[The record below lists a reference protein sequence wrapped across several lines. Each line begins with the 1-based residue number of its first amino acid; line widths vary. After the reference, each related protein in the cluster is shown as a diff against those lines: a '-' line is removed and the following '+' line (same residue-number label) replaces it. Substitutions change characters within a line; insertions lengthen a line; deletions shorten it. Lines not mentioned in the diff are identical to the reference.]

1 MDNVFNPFELNAVF
15 RFTRAGCTMN
25 PATGR
30 INAEALHDM
39 PRFDGFIVTAFESS
53 DQHNDVEIRLV
64 SQRHPD
70 GMPMINGVMHNGVCD
85 IRLDTVMRY
94 YRRDWIRRVDV
105 RRPEET
111 FPIRSVWRITQEG
124 AQPRRIPIQ
133 RFTENPDHNWVVMGI
148 FLDPERHMRMTI
160 RLESLTSRENGAIMR
175 SSYDIGMLFQWL
187 SLEWIERVDQANMDL
202 EM

>member
-1 MDNVFNPFELNAVF
+1 MDSVHNPFALNAVF
-15 RFTRAGCTMN
+15 RFTRAGCTVN

-53 DQHNDVEIRLV
+53 DQHNDVEVSFV
-64 SQRHPD
+64 SQSGQD
-70 GMPMINGVMHNGVCD
+70 EICD
-85 IRLDTVMRY
+85 VRLATVMRY
-94 YRRDWIRRVDV
+94 YGRDWIRRVDV
-105 RRPEET
+105 SRPEET

-124 AQPRRIPIQ
+124 AQPRRIPIR
-133 RFTENPDHNWVVMGI
+133 RFTQNPDHNWVVMGI

-160 RLESLTSRENGAIMR
+160 RLESLTSRENGEYMGMR
-175 SSYDIGMLFQWL
+175 YDIGMLFQWL

>member
-15 RFTRAGCTMN
+15 RFTRAGCTVN

-39 PRFDGFIVTAFESS
+39 PRFDGFVVTAFESS
-53 DQHNDVEIRLV
+53 DQHNDVEISFV
-64 SQRHPD
+64 SQSGQD
-70 GMPMINGVMHNGVCD
+70 EICD
-85 IRLDTVMRY
+85 VRLATVMRY
-94 YRRDWIRRVDV
+94 YGRDWIRRVDV

-124 AQPRRIPIQ
+124 AQPRRIPIR
-133 RFTENPDHNWVVMGI
+133 RFTQNPDHNWVVMGI

>member
-1 MDNVFNPFELNAVF
+1 MDSVHNPFELNAVF
-15 RFTRAGCTMN
+15 RFTRAGCTVN

-39 PRFDGFIVTAFESS
+39 PRFDGFIVTAFDSS
-53 DQHNDVEIRLV
+53 DQHNDVEVSFV
-64 SQRHPD
+64 SQSGQD
-70 GMPMINGVMHNGVCD
+70 EICD
-85 IRLDTVMRY
+85 VRLATVMRY

-124 AQPRRIPIQ
+124 AQPRRIPIR
-133 RFTENPDHNWVVMGI
+133 RFTQNPDHNWVVMGI

>member
-1 MDNVFNPFELNAVF
+1 MDSVHNPFALNAVF
-15 RFTRAGCTMN
+15 RFTRAGCTVN

-53 DQHNDVEIRLV
+53 DQHNDVEVSFV
-64 SQRHPD
+64 SQSGQD
-70 GMPMINGVMHNGVCD
+70 EICD
-85 IRLDTVMRY
+85 VRLATVMRY
-94 YRRDWIRRVDV
+94 YGRDWIRRVDV
-105 RRPEET
+105 SRPEET

-124 AQPRRIPIQ
+124 AQPRRIPIR
-133 RFTENPDHNWVVMGI
+133 RFTQNPDHNWVVMGI

-160 RLESLTSRENGAIMR
+160 RLESLTSRENGEYMGMR
-175 SSYDIGMLFQWL
+175 YDIGMLFQWL
-187 SLEWIERVDQANMDL
+187 SLEWIERVDVANMDL

>member
-15 RFTRAGCTMN
+15 RFTRAGCTVN

-39 PRFDGFIVTAFESS
+39 PRFDGFIVTALKSS
-53 DQHNDVEIRLV
+53 DQHNDVEVSFV
-64 SQRHPD
+64 SQSGQD
-70 GMPMINGVMHNGVCD
+70 EICD
-85 IRLDTVMRY
+85 VRLATVMRY
-94 YRRDWIRRVDV
+94 YGRDWIRRVDV
-105 RRPEET
+105 SRPEET